1 MMNLLIDVNVAVA
14 VDIYTQRSSRFTER
28 HCRGNGRDQ
37 QRSILVVH

>member
-1 MMNLLIDVNVAVA
+1 MMNLLIDVNVA

-28 HCRGNGRDQ
+28 HCPGNGRDQ